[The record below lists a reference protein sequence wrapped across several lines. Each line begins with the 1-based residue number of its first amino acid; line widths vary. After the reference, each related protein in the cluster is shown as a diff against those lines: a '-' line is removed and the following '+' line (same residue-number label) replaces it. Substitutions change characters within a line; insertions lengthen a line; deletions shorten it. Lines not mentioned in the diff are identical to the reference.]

1 MKSVCKITLVIILSG
16 NINTHRGMIEAK
28 NMGSV
33 SATVMNLVT
42 SVNKQR
48 VKLSML
54 KPWVLQS
61 VGVNASL

>member
-1 MKSVCKITLVIILSG
+1 
-16 NINTHRGMIEAK
+16 MIEAK
-28 NMGSV
+28 NMGSA

-48 VKLSML
+48 IKLSML